1 MIKFVD
7 LMGSTSTGVISYGLS
22 KYKVAI
28 PAYGYLRR
36 LIGHDGV
43 ELDNAFKDDPKGEY
57 LTVNELSAT
66 VIPNWGGAAN
76 RYAAI
81 SIELDTDFFREI
93 LGMSNKEC
101 PSQEIAKDI

>member
-7 LMGSTSTGVISYGLS
+7 LVGSTSTGVISYGLS

-43 ELDNAFKDDPKGEY
+43 ELGNAFKDDPKGEY

>member
-43 ELDNAFKDDPKGEY
+43 ELGNAFKDDPKGEY

>member
-36 LIGHDGV
+36 LIGHYDV
-43 ELDNAFKDDPKGEY
+43 ELGNALKDDPEGEY
-57 LTVNELSAT
+57 LTFNELSAT

-81 SIELDTDFFREI
+81 SIELDTNFFRET
-93 LGMSNKEC
+93 LGMSDKQC
-101 PSQEIAKDI
+101 LSQEIAKDI

>member
-36 LIGHDGV
+36 LIGHYDV
-43 ELDNAFKDDPKGEY
+43 ELGNALKDDPEGEY
-57 LTVNELSAT
+57 QTFNELSAT

-76 RYAAI
+76 RHAAI
-81 SIELDTDFFREI
+81 IIELDTDFFREI
-93 LGMSNKEC
+93 LGMSDKQC
-101 PSQEIAKDI
+101 LSQEIAKEI